1 MNLVAHEYIA
11 SQNPADPGVL
21 VLSLFAGAA
30 EILPDAL
37 QVNPFDTAATA
48 EAMRVALT
56 MPLEERRARHAS
68 LMAAVQK
75 YSVDHWADSYI
86 AALADTPTGGAPD
99 RAGSGHRAAYPV

>member
-1 MNLVAHEYIA
+1 
-11 SQNPADPGVL
+11 
-21 VLSLFAGAA
+21 
-30 EILPDAL
+30 
-37 QVNPFDTAATA
+37 
-48 EAMRVALT
+48 

-86 AALADTPTGGAPD
+86 AALADTPTGGALD